1 MKINYNQGMISSF
14 YHSKRFFIPIR
25 AFIMF
30 VLFSVLTTF
39 TMYASSLQDVRITVQ
54 QKNVSLSQ
62 VFREIEKQSG
72 FSLLIRNNDVNMNE
86 KVSIDATNKTV
97 EEVLE
102 MLFSGKSLKYEVEG
116 KRITVYRPINRQGRL
131 SNEAPKLKGRVTDV
145 NNEPIIGASVMIDG
159 TTDGTITDI
168 DGYFSLEIPKGAT
181 HLKVSYIG
189 YTAQVVSIGNKTE
202 VNIVMKEDS
211 QMLDE
216 VVVVGYGTQK
226 KVTLTGAVASI
237 KEAELISTKNEN
249 TQNMLTGKISGVRVM
264 QKSAEPGSFNNNF
277 DIRGMGDALIIID
290 GVPRDNMTRL
300 SPNDIESISVLKDAS
315 AAIYGVR
322 AANGVVLITTKK
334 GTKDHV
340 ELEYSGNIGW
350 QNHLVL

>member
-1 MKINYNQGMISSF
+1 MKKNTIVRHCFSRKYISLCIF
-14 YHSKRFFIPIR
+14 LLLGIIGEK
-25 AFIMF
+25 AFAY
-30 VLFSVLTTF
+30 SVWET
-39 TMYASSLQDVRITVQ
+39 YANETEGIYFSLQESIKITGVV
-54 QKNVSLSQ
+54 K
-62 VFREIEKQSG
+62 
-72 FSLLIRNNDVNMNE
+72 D
-86 KVSIDATNKTV
+86 NK
-97 EEVLE
+97 
-102 MLFSGKSLKYEVEG
+102 G
-116 KRITVYRPINRQGRL
+116 
-131 SNEAPKLKGRVTDV
+131 
-145 NNEPIIGASVMIDG
+145 EPIIGANIVELNKKG
-159 TTDGTITDI
+159 NGTITDI

-277 DIRGMGDALIIID
+277 DIRGMGDRI
-290 GVPRDNMTRL
+290 RD
-300 SPNDIESISVLKDAS
+300 
-315 AAIYGVR
+315 
-322 AANGVVLITTKK
+322 IT
-334 GTKDHV
+334 
-340 ELEYSGNIGW
+340 
-350 QNHLVL
+350 